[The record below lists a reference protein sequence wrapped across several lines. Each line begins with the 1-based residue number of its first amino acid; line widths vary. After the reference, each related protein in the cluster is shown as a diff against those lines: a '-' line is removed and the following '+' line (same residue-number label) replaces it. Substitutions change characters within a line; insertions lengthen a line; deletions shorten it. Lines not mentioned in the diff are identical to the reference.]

1 MMRVLMAAAPVS
13 LVLGVT
19 RLLPAPYDIAILGV
33 AAFLLYRL
41 VRELA
46 GSGAAR
52 VSVTLLLASL
62 APTLSAAAPPP
73 DISLPALATLS
84 LLWWMPLIIGGL
96 AVARLDRAADPTW
109 VLLFAWWALTAALA
123 LTGAAPWA
131 AIAARVETAAAA
143 ALAGVAVAHLAEAAL
158 GAARRRPL
166 LIASL
171 TVTCVWQ
178 AWLALGTGR
187 PARVL
192 VPMLVAGL
200 MIAATDLLTDEPR
213 DERDSVGAAIV
224 IAMLVL
230 GLVPGAHTMVAQ
242 QQATATVQAPPA
254 ALVPGAEAPSSVAAP

>member
-1 MMRVLMAAAPVS
+1 MKRLLMAAASVS

-19 RLLPAPYDIAILGV
+19 RLLPVPYDILILGV

-62 APTLSAAAPPP
+62 APTLSASAPPP
-73 DISLPALATLS
+73 EISLSALATLS
-84 LLWWMPLIIGGL
+84 LLWWMPLIVGTL
-96 AVARLDRAADPTW
+96 AVARFDRAAATTS
-109 VLLFAWWALTAALA
+109 LLLLAWWALTATLA
-123 LTGAAPWA
+123 VAGPAPWA

-143 ALAGVAVAHLAEAAL
+143 ALAGVAVAHLAEAAV
-158 GAARRRPL
+158 GAARRRSL

-171 TVTCVWQ
+171 TVTCLWQ
-178 AWLALGTGR
+178 AWLVLGTGR

-213 DERDSVGAAIV
+213 DQRDSVGAAIV

-230 GLVPGAHTMVAQ
+230 GLVPGAHTLVAQ
-242 QQATATVQAPPA
+242 QQAAAIMQTPA
-254 ALVPGAEAPSSVAAP
+254 ASVVPGAEAPSSIAAP